1 MSTINVISKW
11 DAEAEV
17 WVATSPELPGLIL
30 EADTAEGIVE
40 EAQRVITEL
49 LQLRHDAGV
58 QGPYSCK
65 ITSEREFQIA

>member
-1 MSTINVISKW
+1 MSTINVMSKW

-17 WVATSPELPGLIL
+17 WVATSPEIPGLIL

-40 EAQRVITEL
+40 EAQRVIAEL

-58 QGPYSCK
+58 QGPHSCK
-65 ITSEREFQIA
+65 ITSEREFEIA

>member
-1 MSTINVISKW
+1 MSTINVVSKW

-17 WVATSPELPGLIL
+17 WVATSPEMPGLIL

-40 EAQRVITEL
+40 EAQRVIAEL

-65 ITSEREFQIA
+65 VTSEREFQIA